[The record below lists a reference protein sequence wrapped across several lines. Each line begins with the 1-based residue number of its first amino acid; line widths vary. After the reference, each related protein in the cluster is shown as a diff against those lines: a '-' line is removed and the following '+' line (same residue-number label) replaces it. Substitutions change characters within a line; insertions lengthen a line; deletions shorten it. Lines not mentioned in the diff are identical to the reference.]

1 MSLGTKNRLAQNATR
16 CREHLRQ
23 THSDQLELVNE
34 FIVETEGPDRDASQ
48 WSKMTDLKRSESAM
62 LERVEESFQ
71 RWLNP

>member
-16 CREHLRQ
+16 CKEYLRQ
-23 THSDQLELVNE
+23 THRDQLELVNE
-34 FIVETEGPDRDASQ
+34 FIAETEGPERDATQ

>member
-1 MSLGTKNRLAQNATR
+1 MSLGTKNRLTQNATR
-16 CREHLRQ
+16 CKEHLRQ

-34 FIVETEGPDRDASQ
+34 FIVETEGPDRDATQ

-62 LERVEESFQ
+62 LERVEEAFQ